1 MENEEMSQ
9 KEIVKFFYQKSTRR
23 PKRLENNVFVIY
35 SPEKIKLEPGEL
47 KFVNM
52 RIKIKFSKNIIG
64 SCTILQS
71 LSNYGLKLLNSNT
84 ISQEFNLNMQNFL
97 TVNENDLP
105 PWILTFELFKRNFNQ
120 TLQIG
125 KKQEI
130 GYFFITND

>member
-1 MENEEMSQ
+1 MENESQ

-23 PKRLENNVFVIY
+23 PRRLENNVFVIY
-35 SPEKIKLEPGEL
+35 SPEKIKLQPGEV

-84 ISQEFNLNMQNFL
+84 ISQEFNSNIQNFL
-97 TVNENDLP
+97 TIYENDLP
-105 PWILTFELFKRNFNQ
+105 GWILTFELFNKNFNR
-120 TLQIG
+120 TIEIRKD
-125 KKQEI
+125 KKLDI
-130 GYFFITND
+130 FS